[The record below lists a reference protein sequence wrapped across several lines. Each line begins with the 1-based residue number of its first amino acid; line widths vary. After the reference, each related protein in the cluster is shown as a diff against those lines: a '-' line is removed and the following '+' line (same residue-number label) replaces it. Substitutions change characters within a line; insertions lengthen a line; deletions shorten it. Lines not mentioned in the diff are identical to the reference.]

1 MLSNNVATGNV
12 WLNLSQLESNGIKIS
27 IPELHYPCS
36 DTQWSLWLPS
46 ILDGTDIRT
55 FPSPWKAQMGSS
67 ATKVRDLPYLQ
78 SFSQAGK
85 IVVNWV
91 LSFSQ
96 AHLTHL
102 TPPSHSGFMCMG
114 VPSLPF
120 STHQPWW
127 GCLSVLLFVRR
138 VSLTIPFYQDCIVI
152 VCLSLFLTDS
162 KPGFLALSRV

>member
-1 MLSNNVATGNV
+1 MELKFPFLNYTTLVQILSD
-12 WLNLSQLESNGIKIS
+12 
-27 IPELHYPCS
+27 H
-36 DTQWSLWLPS
+36 LWLPS

-78 SFSQAGK
+78 SFSQDRK
-85 IVVNWV
+85 IVGNWV

-102 TPPSHSGFMCMG
+102 TPPSHSGFMRRG
-114 VPSLPF
+114 IPSLPF

-127 GCLSVLLFVRR
+127 GRLSVLLFVCR

-162 KPGFLALSRV
+162 KPGFLAQSHVWGKQLSVWHFTALNKLLNN